1 MLAPANKTN
10 RCWMILILFWFASV
24 FLVEHKVCMKLWLID
39 YKIHQKS
46 PLFSHNVIRS
56 KECLRWKRTKGK
68 KVNSYLNS
76 KRSKIGRQWCIIIT
90 FNIFLALI
98 DLIAT
103 IHACC
108 FSRISWKM
116 ASESILFGARKLL
129 LNDSF
134 FQYQMCMVV
143 VRVYRHHI
151 HYDKN
156 AFTEQ

>member
-1 MLAPANKTN
+1 MQAYDFDEAKKRINSMLAPANKTN

-76 KRSKIGRQWCIIIT
+76 KHVLEFMLENWTTMVYNYNFQHFFSANR
-90 FNIFLALI
+90 FNRNNS
-98 DLIAT
+98 
-103 IHACC
+103 CV
-108 FSRISWKM
+108 
-116 ASESILFGARKLL
+116 LF
-129 LNDSF
+129 
-134 FQYQMCMVV
+134 QP
-143 VRVYRHHI
+143 H
-151 HYDKN
+151 
-156 AFTEQ
+156 